1 MPKSALRRA
10 VGALV
15 ALSLTGLVLHGGV
28 VKSTFALFNAET
40 TNTSSTF
47 SGGWIGPAT
56 NLAATYSGNNV
67 VLGWTNGSPF
77 VNTQTLYGYDAGNT
91 AGATCPAPYSA
102 SYSTTVTTIANNTTH
117 AYTDTNR
124 ASPINGHYYCY
135 ELQGNSSTYT
145 SWQSESILQAQV
157 GMVETGLDVT
167 ANHNGSIAANDVIV
181 LTWNQRPNI
190 TATTAT
196 VCAQPG
202 GTVYIGDTTC
212 SRSGSDTYTIA
223 RLTGAT
229 SITGSTN
236 STSFTSSTVSTTTS
250 APFTTTITLKNGTSR
265 TVNGIGTWTSTPSTS
280 VKSNT
285 GTVTVCTSG
294 SACLPTTTDNF

>member
-1 MPKSALRRA
+1 MRKGALRRA

-15 ALSLTGLVLHGGV
+15 ALSLTGLVLQHDV

-40 TNTSSTF
+40 TNKSSAF

-56 NLAATYSGNNV
+56 SLAATYSGNNV
-67 VLGWTNGSPF
+67 SLGWTNGTPL
-77 VNTQTLYGYDAGNT
+77 VNTQTLLGYDAGNT
-91 AGATCPAPYSA
+91 AGATCPAAYSG
-102 SYSTTVTTIANNTTH
+102 SYSTITTFANNTTH

-124 ASPINGHYYCY
+124 ASTINGHYYCY
-135 ELQGNSSTYT
+135 ELQGNSTTYT
-145 SWQSESILQAQV
+145 SWQSETILEAQV
-157 GMVETGLDVT
+157 GMVQTGLDIT

-212 SRSGSDTYTIA
+212 SRSGADTYTIA
-223 RLTGAT
+223 KLTGAT

-236 STSFTSSTVSTTTS
+236 STSYTSSTVSTTTS
-250 APFTTTITLKNGTSR
+250 APFTTTITLKNGSSR
-265 TVNGIGTWTSTPSTS
+265 TVNGIGTWTSTPSTT